1 MRDGVLKPVK
11 LIVCGKVDI
20 GGAFDSDCMLNLQ
33 SPLGGCMTRANELD
47 IITTPHVEGDDD
59 IGAIKDILGFHIRL
73 AHGTVYRH
81 FTETFSDIEMTQK
94 QVSVLWLVDDH
105 PGIAQTDL
113 ALRLRMDR
121 ATTMAIIN
129 RLQARHFLR
138 RDKSPTDGRKQALFI
153 EHDGATALAKAK
165 KAVLAHEKWLKS
177 RFAKKE
183 ITQLIEMLARIHE

>member
-1 MRDGVLKPVK
+1 
-11 LIVCGKVDI
+11 
-20 GGAFDSDCMLNLQ
+20 
-33 SPLGGCMTRANELD
+33 MTRGNMLD
-47 IITTPHVEGDDD
+47 AITTAPGGDDD
-59 IGAIKDILGFHIRL
+59 IGEIKEILGFHIRL

-81 FTETFSDIEMTQK
+81 FTETFTDIDLTQK

-113 ALRLRMDR
+113 AMRLRMDR

-138 RDKSPTDGRKQALFI
+138 RDKSPTDGRKQALFL
-153 EHDGATALAKAK
+153 ESAGVTVLAKAK
-165 KAVLAHEKWLKS
+165 DAILAHENWLKA
-177 RFAKKE
+177 RFSSKE